1 MEHDSQAIILQRLD
15 RIEAKVDEI
24 NKTNERLA
32 RIEAWQENQDKINTK
47 VNELYSLKD
56 RGLGVKGTIAWLATT
71 GIAVAGFII
80 NFLH

>member
-56 RGLGVKGTIAWLATT
+56 QGLGVKGTIAWLATT